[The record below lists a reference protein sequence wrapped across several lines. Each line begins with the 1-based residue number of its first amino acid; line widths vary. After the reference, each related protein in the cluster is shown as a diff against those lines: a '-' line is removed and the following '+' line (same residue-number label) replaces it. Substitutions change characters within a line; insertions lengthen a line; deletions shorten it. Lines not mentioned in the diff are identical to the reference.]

1 MAHFSDLGVMTSS
14 GGHKFNDFRNV
25 YKKSVE
31 KIEFS
36 DDFPM
41 WMQNFIDI
49 GEKSRKKLIIIGSH
63 IYMKNIGNLD
73 CSLQVAQ
80 E

>member
-1 MAHFSDLGVMTSS
+1 MTSS
-14 GGHKFNDFRNV
+14 GRHKFNDFRNV
-25 YKKSVE
+25 YKKYVE

-36 DDFPM
+36 DDFPT

-63 IYMKNIGNLD
+63 IYMKNIGN
-73 CSLQVAQ
+73 
-80 E
+80 